1 MTSAECGAAGPDTAR
16 LGDHDLSQEPDC
28 QDDGECA
35 DPAQEIPVDT
45 VINLAD
51 QEIALI
57 KLSNIIKEND
67 FVSPVC
73 LQFGQQGNITEFD
86 SFERVGWSEKKLIY
100 STFVEELENT
110 PVVKEFTL
118 KQNAKF

>member
-1 MTSAECGAAGPDTAR
+1 MTSAECGAAGPDTAL

-35 DPAQEIPVDT
+35 DPAQKIPVDT
-45 VINLAD
+45 VILAD
-51 QEIALI
+51 QEIALV
-57 KLSNIIKEND
+57 KLSNNIKEND

-110 PVVKEFTL
+110 QVVKEFTL

>member
-1 MTSAECGAAGPDTAR
+1 MTSAECGAAGPDTAL

-35 DPAQEIPVDT
+35 DPAQKIPVDT
-45 VINLAD
+45 VILAD
-51 QEIALI
+51 QEIALV
-57 KLSNIIKEND
+57 KLSNNIKEND

-73 LQFGQQGNITEFD
+73 LQFGQQGKSTEFD
-86 SFERVGWSEKKLIY
+86 SFERVAWSEKKLIY